1 MIDREILGFDPKLYF
16 YYGNPKSVEEKG
28 WISTEIYYQALDFQE
43 IRGTLTLKYD
53 HMCFNS
59 VLNDLTFKID
69 YLDIVS
75 VNKFPFGNAE
85 ADKSKDE
92 FIQMNYMKKWML

>member
-1 MIDREILGFDPKLYF
+1 
-16 YYGNPKSVEEKG
+16 
-28 WISTEIYYQALDFQE
+28 
-43 IRGTLTLKYD
+43 
-53 HMCFNS
+53 MCFNS